1 MVAMRSA
8 VLTIPVVN
16 SVEESGYVSTTSK
29 MNSSRL
35 LSEAVEE
42 RSASIERC
50 CPLFRVVGVQDTR
63 MCAEVIKVH
72 DG

>member
-16 SVEESGYVSTTSK
+16 SVAESGYVSTTSK

-35 LSEAVEE
+35 LSEAVKE
-42 RSASIERC
+42 RSASIER
-50 CPLFRVVGVQDTR
+50 
-63 MCAEVIKVH
+63 
-72 DG
+72 

>member
-8 VLTIPVVN
+8 VLIIPVVN
-16 SVEESGYVSTTSK
+16 SVAESGYDSRTWK
-29 MNSSRL
+29 MNSRRL

-50 CPLFRVVGVQDTR
+50 RPLFRVVGVQDTR

>member
-8 VLTIPVVN
+8 VLTIPVVK
-16 SVEESGYVSTTSK
+16 SVAESGYVSITWK

-35 LSEAVEE
+35 LSEAVKE
-42 RSASIERC
+42 RSATIERC
-50 CPLFRVVGVQDTR
+50 RLLFRVVGMPGTR